1 MFVLLI
7 PVYSSPTR
15 RVPSLWLQPVPA
27 MRFQLTMECKYLSYS
42 RIDRIL
48 LVVLFARRRGQ
59 HLAQGEDLR
68 IA

>member
-1 MFVLLI
+1 MA
-7 PVYSSPTR
+7 
-15 RVPSLWLQPVPA
+15 PA
-27 MRFQLTMECKYLSYS
+27 AARNTICKLTTGCRYLSYS

-48 LVVLFARRRGQ
+48 LVALFARRRGQ

>member
-1 MFVLLI
+1 MA
-7 PVYSSPTR
+7 
-15 RVPSLWLQPVPA
+15 PA
-27 MRFQLTMECKYLSYS
+27 AARNAIQLTMECKYLSYS